1 MILLTMTGGKRT
13 RFSLKRNIKLI
24 ESVESGTVK
33 PQFKVDFGDRPKSTL
48 YQGSILYISYRKIIT
63 WKNNLHIH

>member
-33 PQFKVDFGDRPKSTL
+33 PQFKVDFGDRPKLTL
-48 YQGSILYISYRKIIT
+48 YDCDSTYLTKLANSRFAT
-63 WKNNLHIH
+63 VALHI